1 MEAAEKSPD
10 ITRTGALSLLRT
22 SERIGSV
29 IGPVVV
35 AGMLVVLDFGEVA
48 AILGITVA
56 ILGLIMAALSF
67 NQKSR
72 GSYV

>member
-1 MEAAEKSPD
+1 
-10 ITRTGALSLLRT
+10 
-22 SERIGSV
+22 
-29 IGPVVV
+29 VVV